1 MNFIKRQIL
10 DEREEQLTN
19 KAGMEAFSFLMT
31 SNLIFYIGSIFIHSG
46 KVYTQLFLFSSL
58 IEFLYFLERCRRLG
72 ANYFNSFTF
81 TIWGVM
87 AMTALVTVVILVQNF
102 QVNHAI
108 YQNNP
113 LHAKFLVVIPITFLI
128 YLPIMIVFNLILEI
142 VGKWQKVRFEKY
154 LADLEDE
161 S

>member
-1 MNFIKRQIL
+1 
-10 DEREEQLTN
+10 
-19 KAGMEAFSFLMT
+19 
-31 SNLIFYIGSIFIHSG
+31 
-46 KVYTQLFLFSSL
+46 
-58 IEFLYFLERCRRLG
+58 
-72 ANYFNSFTF
+72 
-81 TIWGVM
+81 M

-128 YLPIMIVFNLILEI
+128 YLPIMIVFNLILEV

>member
-1 MNFIKRQIL
+1 
-10 DEREEQLTN
+10 
-19 KAGMEAFSFLMT
+19 
-31 SNLIFYIGSIFIHSG
+31 
-46 KVYTQLFLFSSL
+46 
-58 IEFLYFLERCRRLG
+58 
-72 ANYFNSFTF
+72 
-81 TIWGVM
+81 M

>member
-1 MNFIKRQIL
+1 MKFIKRQIL
-10 DEREEQLTN
+10 DEREEQLVN

-31 SNLIFYIGSIFIHSG
+31 SNLTFYIGNIFIHSG

-58 IEFLYFLERCRRLG
+58 IAFLYFLERCWLG

-102 QVNHAI
+102 QINHTV

-128 YLPIMIVFNLILEI
+128 YLPIMIVFNLILEVI
-142 VGKWQKVRFEKY
+142 GK
-154 LADLEDE
+154 
-161 S
+161 

>member
-1 MNFIKRQIL
+1 
-10 DEREEQLTN
+10 
-19 KAGMEAFSFLMT
+19 
-31 SNLIFYIGSIFIHSG
+31 
-46 KVYTQLFLFSSL
+46 
-58 IEFLYFLERCRRLG
+58 
-72 ANYFNSFTF
+72 
-81 TIWGVM
+81 
-87 AMTALVTVVILVQNF
+87 MTALVTVVILVQNF

>member
-58 IEFLYFLERCRRLG
+58 IAFLYFLERCRRLG

-81 TIWGVM
+81 TI
-87 AMTALVTVVILVQNF
+87 
-102 QVNHAI
+102 
-108 YQNNP
+108 
-113 LHAKFLVVIPITFLI
+113 
-128 YLPIMIVFNLILEI
+128 
-142 VGKWQKVRFEKY
+142 
-154 LADLEDE
+154 
-161 S
+161 